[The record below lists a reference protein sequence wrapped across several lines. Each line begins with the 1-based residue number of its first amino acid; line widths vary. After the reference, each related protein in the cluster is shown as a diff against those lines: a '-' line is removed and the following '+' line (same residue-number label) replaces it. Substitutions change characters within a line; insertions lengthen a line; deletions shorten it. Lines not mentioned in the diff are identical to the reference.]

1 MKKATKAALLSGLV
15 FPGVGQMY
23 LKRFGRGL
31 LFMVPVLF
39 GVALIVVMAAA
50 GAMES
55 LRAIQA
61 QGGAVD
67 TNTLTALAQ
76 SHTKDTTGSFQA
88 ILWFIIF
95 CWLFAIIDAYL
106 IGSKQTSEGK

>member
-1 MKKATKAALLSGLV
+1 MKSATKAALLSGLV

-31 LFMVPVLF
+31 LFMIPVLL
-39 GVALIVVMAAA
+39 GVALIVAMAAA

-61 QGGAVD
+61 QGGQVD
-67 TNTLTALAQ
+67 SNTLTALAQ
-76 SHTKDTTGSFQA
+76 SHAKDTTGSFQA
-88 ILWFIIF
+88 ILWVMIF
-95 CWLFAIIDAYL
+95 CWLFAIIDAYRL
-106 IGSKQTSEGK
+106 GSKQMLEGK

>member
-1 MKKATKAALLSGLV
+1 MKKSTKAALLSGLV

-39 GVALIVVMAAA
+39 GVAIIVAMATI

-55 LRAIQA
+55 LKTIQA
-61 QGGAVD
+61 QGGIVD
-67 TNTLTALAQ
+67 SNAITAAAQ
-76 SHTKDTTGSFQA
+76 IHAKETAGYFRA
-88 ILWFIIF
+88 ILLFIVI
-95 CWLFAIIDAYL
+95 CWLAAIVDAYRL
-106 IGSKQTSEGK
+106 GSKQMLEGK

>member
-1 MKKATKAALLSGLV
+1 MKSATKAALLSGLV

-31 LFMVPVLF
+31 LFMIPVLL
-39 GVALIVVMAAA
+39 GLVLIVAMATA

-61 QGGAVD
+61 QGGQVD
-67 TNTLTALAQ
+67 SNTLTALAQ
-76 SHTKDTTGSFQA
+76 SHAKDTTGSFQA
-88 ILWFIIF
+88 ILWVMIF
-95 CWLFAIIDAYL
+95 CWLFAIIDAYRL
-106 IGSKQTSEGK
+106 GSKQMLEGK